1 MKAVQSAYARLILAC
16 LMVGIA
22 SGLLVVGVRTSSIA
36 QSPQERK
43 VEDDMPKNVPIKI
56 KFKAEKEAK
65 VKDLSNSDWLRDFE
79 LEVTNTSG
87 KPIYFLEFW
96 LVFPDVL
103 SESGRRIG
111 IPLRYGRMDFIHFNT
126 IARPDDVPIPSGG
139 EYIFKIPE
147 DDQRGW
153 DLSKARNH
161 RADPKKI
168 QIEFVQLS
176 FGDGSG
182 FDGDAKPYPY
192 KKDQSSITPCRE
204 GPSQVAA
211 EGGAPK
217 NSFTLGA
224 VIREALVRKTG
235 RLSAGHFFD
244 GYSFLGNRTP
254 QSWQCCSGTDCSFMK
269 DDTYSCA

>member
-1 MKAVQSAYARLILAC
+1 MKAEQSAYARLILAF
-16 LMVGIA
+16 LMVGNA

-36 QSPQERK
+36 QSSQERK
-43 VEDDMPKNVPIKI
+43 VEDEMPKNVPIKI

-65 VKDLSNSDWLRDFE
+65 VKDLNNSDWLRDFE
-79 LEVTNTSG
+79 LEVTNTSS

-111 IPLRYGRMDFIHFNT
+111 IPLRYGRLDFIHFNT
-126 IARPDDVPIPSGG
+126 IARPDDVPIPPGG
-139 EYIFKIPE
+139 EYLFKIPE
-147 DDQRGW
+147 DGQKGW

-192 KKDQSSITPCRE
+192 KKDQSSTTPCRE
-204 GPSQVAA
+204 GPGQVVTKA
-211 EGGAPK
+211 EVSNGPL
-217 NSFTLGA
+217 SLGA
-224 VIREALVRKTG
+224 RTG
-235 RLSAGHFFD
+235 RQDRAGI
-244 GYSFLGNRTP
+244 
-254 QSWQCCSGTDCSFMK
+254 CSGDCYTQPSLSVNPGIEK
-269 DDTYSCA
+269 T